1 MLKYSKINK
10 IKRKVQRNANV
21 QEPIDDGVVEAL
33 RGRRVRIEG
42 EQGEQN
48 GSEQEGREKR
58 QQRVWRGAHSM
69 QPFEEDG
76 SPSKQELQCRREC
89 QQLVAETHET
99 HLRRSARS

>member
-42 EQGEQN
+42 EQGE
-48 GSEQEGREKR
+48 
-58 QQRVWRGAHSM
+58 
-69 QPFEEDG
+69 
-76 SPSKQELQCRREC
+76 
-89 QQLVAETHET
+89 
-99 HLRRSARS
+99 